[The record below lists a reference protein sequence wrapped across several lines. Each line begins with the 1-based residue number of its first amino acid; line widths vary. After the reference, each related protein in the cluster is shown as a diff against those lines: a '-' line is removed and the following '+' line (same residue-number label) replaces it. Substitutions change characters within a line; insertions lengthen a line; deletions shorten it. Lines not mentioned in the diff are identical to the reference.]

1 MISNLP
7 EMIWVDPADDY
18 DEFEEKYLKAR
29 ALLFSLKRSQEP
41 TTPTTTRHAVGDSIA
56 NNDAIS
62 RLVQQ
67 QQKFFERLG
76 ATSTAEQLT
85 PRHQ

>member
-1 MISNLP
+1 
-7 EMIWVDPADDY
+7 MIWVDPADDY

-41 TTPTTTRHAVGDSIA
+41 TTPTTTTRHAVGDSIA